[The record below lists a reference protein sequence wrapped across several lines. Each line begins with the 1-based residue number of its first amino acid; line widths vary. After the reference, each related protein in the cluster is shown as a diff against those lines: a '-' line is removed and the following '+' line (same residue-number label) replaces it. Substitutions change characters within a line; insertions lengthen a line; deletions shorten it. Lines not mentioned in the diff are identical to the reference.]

1 MPNARDIRR
10 RIKSV
15 KNIQQITKAM
25 EMVAAAR
32 LRRAQEK
39 AAACLPYVDK
49 LQQTLESVAAH
60 SGNRFHPLLRKRAGK
75 KALYLI
81 VSADKGLAGAYTS
94 NLLREAVSHMK
105 QSSDVGMIVT
115 GRKGRDYFRRRGYA
129 LVNSY
134 VGNSERPR
142 FSDAGRIGQ
151 EIFHAFATGEYDAV
165 YVVYTHFYSP
175 MNQKP
180 MVKQV
185 LPLAIEG
192 VAIQAQ
198 APSGA
203 WHKLKGY
210 FQEEDSQ
217 EKPVWATSA
226 TEADAEAEETDE
238 SVDADSDDTQAA
250 DEAPD
255 DVYIVEPS
263 PTDVL
268 NRLLPRYME
277 AVVYEALLQSA
288 ASELGARMTAM
299 GSATT
304 NAQDIISEL
313 TLNYNKVRQ
322 SAITREISE
331 IVGGV
336 EALQ

>member
-39 AAACLPYVDK
+39 AVACLPYVNK
-49 LQQTLESVAAH
+49 LEAMLESVAAH
-60 SGNRFHPLLRKRAGK
+60 SANRSHPLLRKRSAQ

-94 NLLREAVSHMK
+94 NLLREALAHMNTTG
-105 QSSDVGMIVT
+105 SAGMIVT
-115 GRKGRDYFRRRGYA
+115 GRKGRDYFRRRGYS

-134 VGNSERPR
+134 VGSSERPR
-142 FSDAGRIGQ
+142 FDDAGLISR
-151 EIFHAFATGEYDAV
+151 EIIQAYAKGEFDEV
-165 YVVYTHFYSP
+165 YVAYTHFYSP

-180 MVKQV
+180 TVKRL

-192 VAIQAQ
+192 VAFQAKPP
-198 APSGA
+198 AGA
-203 WHKLKGY
+203 LDKMKAY
-210 FQEEDSQ
+210 FQDDAVASESEEVEESEMVDGDS
-217 EKPVWATSA
+217 ELDSSS
-226 TEADAEAEETDE
+226 DET
-238 SVDADSDDTQAA
+238 
-250 DEAPD
+250 PD
-255 DVYIVEPS
+255 DLYIVEPS

-268 NRLLPRYME
+268 NLLLPRYME
-277 AVVYEALLQSA
+277 AVVFEALLQSA

-304 NAQDIISEL
+304 NAQEIISEL

>member
-39 AAACLPYVDK
+39 ATACLPYVDK

-60 SGNRFHPLLRKRAGK
+60 SGNRFHPLLRKRANG

-105 QSSDVGMIVT
+105 QSADVGMIVT
-115 GRKGRDYFRRRGYA
+115 GRKGRDYFRRRGYS

-134 VGNSERPR
+134 VGSSERPR
-142 FSDAGRIGQ
+142 FSDAGKIGQ
-151 EIFHAFATGEYDAV
+151 EIFHAFASGEYDAV

-217 EKPVWATSA
+217 EKPSWAAAA
-226 TEADAEAEETDE
+226 TEDDDAAETEDVNDEDSEVEEASDETPE
-238 SVDADSDDTQAA
+238 DT
-250 DEAPD
+250 
-255 DVYIVEPS
+255 YIVEPS

>member
-32 LRRAQEK
+32 LRRAQER
-39 AAACLPYVDK
+39 AVACRPYVEKIRDVLK
-49 LQQTLESVAAH
+49 DVAIH
-60 SGNRFHPLLRKRAGK
+60 SQNRNHPLLRQRGEDKI
-75 KALYLI
+75 LYLV

-94 NLLREAVSHMK
+94 NLLREAVSHI
-105 QSSDVGMIVT
+105 SASGPATLVVS
-115 GRKGRDYFRRRGYA
+115 GRKGRDYFKRRNYSIAKDFIGI
-129 LVNSY
+129 
-134 VGNSERPR
+134 SERPR
-142 FSDAGRIGQ
+142 FDDAAQIAQVLFEGY
-151 EIFHAFATGEYDAV
+151 AKGEYNQV

-180 MVKQV
+180 LTTKL
-185 LPLAIEG
+185 LPVDIEG
-192 VAIQAQ
+192 VTFGTAEDDE
-198 APSGA
+198 
-203 WHKLKGY
+203 KDDD
-210 FQEEDSQ
+210 EEDGLF
-217 EKPVWATSA
+217 
-226 TEADAEAEETDE
+226 AELGYGDE
-238 SVDADSDDTQAA
+238 NGDSYDT
-250 DEAPD
+250 
-255 DVYIVEPS
+255 YIVEPS
-263 PTDVL
+263 PEDVL
-268 NRLLPRYME
+268 NRIMPRYLE

>member
-39 AAACLPYVDK
+39 ATACLPYVDK
-49 LQQTLESVAAH
+49 LQQTLESVAAQ
-60 SGNRFHPLLRKRAGK
+60 SGNRFHPLLRKRANG

-105 QSSDVGMIVT
+105 QSADVGMIVT
-115 GRKGRDYFRRRGYA
+115 GRKGRDYFRRRGYS

-134 VGNSERPR
+134 VGSSERPR
-142 FSDAGRIGQ
+142 FSDAGKIGQ
-151 EIFHAFATGEYDAV
+151 EIFHAFASGEYDAV

-210 FQEEDSQ
+210 FQEDDSQ
-217 EKPVWATSA
+217 EKPAWAAAA
-226 TEADAEAEETDE
+226 TEDDDAAETEDVNDEDSEVEEASDETPE
-238 SVDADSDDTQAA
+238 DT
-250 DEAPD
+250 
-255 DVYIVEPS
+255 YIVEPS

>member
-1 MPNARDIRR
+1 MSNARDIRR

-39 AAACLPYVDK
+39 AVACMPYVDK
-49 LQQTLESVAAH
+49 LQKTLESVAAH
-60 SGNRFHPLLRKRAGK
+60 SGNRQHPLLRKRTGD

-94 NLLREAVSHMK
+94 NLLREATSHMK
-105 QSSDVGMIVT
+105 QSSAIGMIVT
-115 GRKGRDYFRRRGYA
+115 GRKGRDYFRRRGYE

-134 VGNSERPR
+134 IGNSERPS
-142 FSDAGRIGQ
+142 FIHAGNIAE
-151 EIFHAFATGEYDAV
+151 EIFLAFASGEYAAV

-180 MVKQV
+180 MVKRL
-185 LPLAIEG
+185 LPLAVEG
-192 VAIQAQ
+192 VAFR
-198 APSGA
+198 APDQSGA
-203 WHKLKGY
+203 WQQLKSY
-210 FQEEDSQ
+210 FNDEDSE
-217 EKPVWATSA
+217 EKLIWATA
-226 TEADAEAEETDE
+226 AAENDAVMDE
-238 SVDADSDDTQAA
+238 AA
-250 DEAPD
+250 DNTAEVSDETPD
-255 DVYIVEPS
+255 DVYIIEPS

-277 AVVYEALLQSA
+277 AAVYEALLQSA

>member
-60 SGNRFHPLLRKRAGK
+60 SGNRFHPLLRKRSGTK
-75 KALYLI
+75 SLYLI

-94 NLLREAVSHMK
+94 NLLREAISHM
-105 QSSDVGMIVT
+105 QNSPDAGMIVT

-129 LVNSY
+129 LINSY
-134 VGNSERPR
+134 VGGSERPR
-142 FSDAGRIGQ
+142 FSDAGLIAR
-151 EIFHAFATGEYDAV
+151 EIFQAYASGEYNAV
-165 YVVYTHFYSP
+165 YVAYTRFYSP

-180 MVKQV
+180 TVKRL

-192 VAIQAQ
+192 VAIRAQ
-198 APSGA
+198 APTGT
-203 WHKLKGY
+203 WHNLKNY
-210 FQEEDSQ
+210 FQEDESQ
-217 EKPVWATSA
+217 EQPEWAA
-226 TEADAEAEETDE
+226 AMHKDG
-238 SVDADSDDTQAA
+238 AA
-250 DEAPD
+250 DEAEEAAEADSDEMENADETPD

-268 NRLLPRYME
+268 NRLLPRYVE

>member
-39 AAACLPYVDK
+39 ATACLPYVDK

-60 SGNRFHPLLRKRAGK
+60 SGNRFHPLLRKRANG

-105 QSSDVGMIVT
+105 QSADVGMIVT
-115 GRKGRDYFRRRGYA
+115 GRKGRDYFRRRGYS

-134 VGNSERPR
+134 VGSSERPR
-142 FSDAGRIGQ
+142 FSDAGKIGQ

-210 FQEEDSQ
+210 FTEEDSQ

-226 TEADAEAEETDE
+226 TEDDDAAETEDVNDEDSEVEEASDETPE
-238 SVDADSDDTQAA
+238 DT
-250 DEAPD
+250 
-255 DVYIVEPS
+255 YIVEPS

>member
-1 MPNARDIRR
+1 
-10 RIKSV
+10 
-15 KNIQQITKAM
+15 M

-39 AAACLPYVDK
+39 AVTCLPYVNK
-49 LQQTLESVAAH
+49 LEEMLESVAAH
-60 SGNRFHPLLRKRAGK
+60 SKNRSHPLLRKRAAS

-94 NLLREAVSHMK
+94 NLLREALAHMK
-105 QSSDVGMIVT
+105 TAESTGMIVT
-115 GRKGRDYFRRRGYA
+115 GRKGRDYFRRRGYS

-142 FSDAGRIGQ
+142 FDDAGVISR
-151 EIFHAFATGEYDAV
+151 EIVQAYANGEFGEV

-180 MVKQV
+180 TVKRL

-192 VAIQAQ
+192 VAFQAK
-198 APSGA
+198 APSGVLDKMKA
-203 WHKLKGY
+203 YL
-210 FQEEDSQ
+210 S
-217 EKPVWATSA
+217 
-226 TEADAEAEETDE
+226 DAESTSEEEESDEAVEMETDSAPE
-238 SVDADSDDTQAA
+238 TSS

-255 DVYIVEPS
+255 DLYIVEPS
-263 PTDVL
+263 PTEVL
-268 NRLLPRYME
+268 DLLLPRYME
-277 AVVYEALLQSA
+277 AIVYEALLQSA

-304 NAQDIISEL
+304 NAQEIISEL

>member
-39 AAACLPYVDK
+39 AVACLPYVNK
-49 LQQTLESVAAH
+49 LEAILESVAAH
-60 SGNRFHPLLRKRAGK
+60 STNRSHPLLRKRSTN

-94 NLLREAVSHMK
+94 NLLREALAHMK
-105 QSSDVGMIVT
+105 TTGSTGMIVT
-115 GRKGRDYFRRRGYA
+115 GRKGRDYFRRRGYS

-134 VGNSERPR
+134 VGGSERPR
-142 FSDAGRIGQ
+142 FDDAGLISR
-151 EIFHAFATGEYDAV
+151 EIIQAYASGEFDEV
-165 YVVYTHFYSP
+165 YVAYTHFYSP

-180 MVKQV
+180 TVKRL

-192 VAIQAQ
+192 VAFQAK
-198 APSGA
+198 APDGVLDKMKA
-203 WHKLKGY
+203 Y
-210 FQEEDSQ
+210 FQEDD
-217 EKPVWATSA
+217 PATD
-226 TEADAEAEETDE
+226 TEEAEENVEQEAESEVETASDE
-238 SVDADSDDTQAA
+238 T
-250 DEAPD
+250 PD
-255 DVYIVEPS
+255 DLYIVEPS

-268 NRLLPRYME
+268 NLLLPRYME
-277 AVVYEALLQSA
+277 AVVFEAMLQSA

-304 NAQDIISEL
+304 NAQEIISEL

>member
-39 AAACLPYVDK
+39 ATACLPYVDK
-49 LQQTLESVAAH
+49 LEQTLESVAAH
-60 SGNRFHPLLRKRAGK
+60 SGNRFHPLLRKRANG

-105 QSSDVGMIVT
+105 QSADVGMIVT
-115 GRKGRDYFRRRGYA
+115 GRKGRDYFRRRGYS

-134 VGNSERPR
+134 VGSSERPR
-142 FSDAGRIGQ
+142 FSDAGKIGQ
-151 EIFHAFATGEYDAV
+151 EIFHAFASGEYDAV

-210 FQEEDSQ
+210 FR
-217 EKPVWATSA
+217 KM
-226 TEADAEAEETDE
+226 
-238 SVDADSDDTQAA
+238 
-250 DEAPD
+250 
-255 DVYIVEPS
+255 IRKR
-263 PTDVL
+263 
-268 NRLLPRYME
+268 NRHGRLQRPKMTMLRKRKMSTMKTRKLRKLLMKR
-277 AVVYEALLQSA
+277 
-288 ASELGARMTAM
+288 RK
-299 GSATT
+299 
-304 NAQDIISEL
+304 
-313 TLNYNKVRQ
+313 TL
-322 SAITREISE
+322 I
-331 IVGGV
+331 
-336 EALQ
+336 L

>member
-39 AAACLPYVDK
+39 ATACLPYVDK
-49 LQQTLESVAAH
+49 LEQTLESVAAH
-60 SGNRFHPLLRKRAGK
+60 SGNRFHPLLRKRANG

-105 QSSDVGMIVT
+105 QSADVGMIVT
-115 GRKGRDYFRRRGYA
+115 GRKGRDYFRRRGYS

-134 VGNSERPR
+134 VGSSERPR
-142 FSDAGRIGQ
+142 FSDAGKIGQ
-151 EIFHAFATGEYDAV
+151 EIFHAFASGEYDAV

-192 VAIQAQ
+192 VAIRAQ

-210 FQEEDSQ
+210 FQEDDSQ
-217 EKPVWATSA
+217 EKPAWAAAA
-226 TEADAEAEETDE
+226 TEDDDAAETE
-238 SVDADSDDTQAA
+238 
-250 DEAPD
+250 
-255 DVYIVEPS
+255 DVN
-263 PTDVL
+263 D
-268 NRLLPRYME
+268 
-277 AVVYEALLQSA
+277 
-288 ASELGARMTAM
+288 
-299 GSATT
+299 
-304 NAQDIISEL
+304 
-313 TLNYNKVRQ
+313 
-322 SAITREISE
+322 
-331 IVGGV
+331 
-336 EALQ
+336 

>member
-39 AAACLPYVDK
+39 ATACLPYVDK

-60 SGNRFHPLLRKRAGK
+60 SGNRFHPLLRKRANG

-105 QSSDVGMIVT
+105 QSADVGMIVT
-115 GRKGRDYFRRRGYA
+115 GRKGRDYFRRRGYS

-134 VGNSERPR
+134 VGSSERPR
-142 FSDAGRIGQ
+142 FSDAGKIGQ
-151 EIFHAFATGEYDAV
+151 EIFHAFASGEYDAV

-192 VAIQAQ
+192 VAIRAQ

-217 EKPVWATSA
+217 EKPSWAAAA
-226 TEADAEAEETDE
+226 TEDDDAAETEDVNDEDSEVEEASDETPE
-238 SVDADSDDTQAA
+238 DT
-250 DEAPD
+250 
-255 DVYIVEPS
+255 YIVEPS

>member
-1 MPNARDIRR
+1 
-10 RIKSV
+10 
-15 KNIQQITKAM
+15 
-25 EMVAAAR
+25 MVAAAR

-39 AAACLPYVDK
+39 AVACLPYVDK
-49 LQQTLESVAAH
+49 LQQTLEAVAAH
-60 SGNRFHPLLRKRAGK
+60 SGNRRHPLLGKRTGN

-94 NLLREAVSHMK
+94 NLLREAISHMK
-105 QSSDVGMIVT
+105 QSANTGMIVT

-142 FSDAGRIGQ
+142 FEDAGIISR
-151 EIFHAFATGEYDAV
+151 EIFNGYASGEYDAV

-180 MVKQV
+180 MVKRL
-185 LPLAIEG
+185 LPLSVEG
-192 VAIQAQ
+192 VAFQAQ
-198 APSGA
+198 AAPSA
-203 WHKLKGY
+203 WDKMKNY
-210 FQEEDSQ
+210 FQDEDSR
-217 EKPVWATSA
+217 EKPAWETQTA
-226 TEADAEAEETDE
+226 TEDDEAAEESEAVEAESDADE
-238 SVDADSDDTQAA
+238 SADETPDDT
-250 DEAPD
+250 
-255 DVYIVEPS
+255 YIVEPS

-304 NAQDIISEL
+304 NAQEIISEL

>member
-39 AAACLPYVDK
+39 ATACLPYVDK

-60 SGNRFHPLLRKRAGK
+60 SGNRFHPLLRKRANG

-105 QSSDVGMIVT
+105 QSADVGMIVT

-151 EIFHAFATGEYDAV
+151 EIFHAFASGEYDAV

-217 EKPVWATSA
+217 EKPSWAAAA
-226 TEADAEAEETDE
+226 TEDDDAAETEDVNDEDSEVEEASDETPE
-238 SVDADSDDTQAA
+238 DT
-250 DEAPD
+250 
-255 DVYIVEPS
+255 YIVEPS